1 MLKLSERIEWSY
13 GMMRLANDN
22 KVAFASADPVPFD
35 GRTISLGG
43 RSLLNFANC
52 CYLGFETDPRV
63 TQAAMDATARYGML
77 MSNSRAYFSS
87 PLYIELEELLNEM
100 MPGHVVVFPTTTLG
114 HCSNLPVLIDREDLI
129 ICDTHAH
136 NSIQMAAKLCVAE
149 GVELARLPHN
159 DMSALEE
166 FVSKPEHEGRRLW
179 FLGDGIYSMQ
189 GEFLDL
195 DNLVQTLNR
204 HPNLYAY
211 IDDAHGFGWSGKNG
225 AGFVL
230 GGGSSHPQL
239 ITTVSMCK
247 SFGSF
252 GGVAVFPDESL
263 ADRLRHV
270 GQTQVFSSPLPTAV
284 LGASVASA
292 KIHLSDQL
300 PSYQAELEEK
310 IRYFRSECNRVADQD
325 QVTHANPVHRDRY
338 QCRGVPLCSKAHG
351 PWLVLLLRRLPVDA
365 EKAWRHSDKPH
376 QASAQSRS
384 RCLGAKPRGALWR
397 LTHPVAES
405 Q

>member
-1 MLKLSERIEWSY
+1 
-13 GMMRLANDN
+13 
-22 KVAFASADPVPFD
+22 
-35 GRTISLGG
+35 
-43 RSLLNFANC
+43 
-52 CYLGFETDPRV
+52 
-63 TQAAMDATARYGML
+63 
-77 MSNSRAYFSS
+77 
-87 PLYIELEELLNEM
+87 
-100 MPGHVVVFPTTTLG
+100 
-114 HCSNLPVLIDREDLI
+114 LI

-310 IRYFRSECNRVADQD
+310 IRYFKSECNRVGLPIRTKSHTPIQFIEIGTNAEVYPFVQKLMDRGLYCSSAVFPSMPKKHGGIRISLTRHLHKADLD
-325 QVTHANPVHRDRY
+325 A
-338 QCRGVPLCSKAHG
+338 
-351 PWLVLLLRRLPVDA
+351 LVQNLVELF
-365 EKAWRHSDKPH
+365 
-376 QASAQSRS
+376 
-384 RCLGAKPRGALWR
+384 GA
-397 LTHPVAES
+397 
-405 Q
+405 